1 MAKKNLKDPLESY
14 KQARKVAADAGYKP
28 AQKEQQEEAASNAPW
43 YRGNAPTASEMTA
56 RANTLYAGDEVKR
69 DEVLG
74 KIEKRMDTPGSGVYN
89 PYRTATNTGLIDS
102 LSALGIDTSGGINA
116 DFFSRNSGYQQYLKL
131 SATSGTPSAPTKKS
145 TPQEQAAY
153 YLYQLQKDEDTT
165 QKAETEWA
173 AMQKEIS
180 YWAGKGYSDDEILA
194 KVNADGKYSTLKKMD
209 SSAAA
214 GAPTALNRAV
224 GYSKDAQYGA
234 IWSARNGGGSGDAF
248 ADAVS
253 YASGVG
259 KGYSAD
265 KTLEARRDVTSKDYM
280 PYADGS
286 TLDDANMY
294 FGVSSFDQDWINAN
308 KGLLNGTDSTA
319 AKYFKQVYQAEQT
332 TQEAEQERT
341 GVYAWID
348 AMQRQGMSADKIGDL
363 LQSMYNDPSST
374 DAVHMSALKKMDEGR
389 RSGDPVALT
398 RSVDWRLEDALA
410 YVRGGRTAE
419 TGAAGRQNAAKLGQT
434 LSSQRPSDR
443 PGSEKAKSDDVAEAK
458 MALDAALAE
467 SDGTNVSLEFTERPH
482 LKDPQTGETMTY
494 FSSSYSDGK
503 GTAILLTPIKA
514 DGTMLSDDEAWNY
527 AEQVLDS
534 PDPLHNDPDGLVMG
548 VFHGATDDIAIE
560 KAEKASDAYHNYH
573 TAEELAQNAQT
584 TSPSTETNKN
594 IIADLVAQKAE
605 DETPTTAETGEAA
618 EDVREQSEAETQR
631 AQLVE
636 EYQTLQHSAEVRG
649 YAQTES
655 MDALREEISTL
666 TAQIGD
672 NFTLDRPY
680 TTDEAEA
687 VLTKVYAGTEELTED
702 EQKIFSS
709 FFDDYGGLFGIAGG
723 SDGGYRD
730 YDSALLYGSKAM
742 EALTWTDSPEATTR
756 DGVQTIMQIVKDSQS
771 AELAGLSL
779 DDWYAENPDAEAR
792 LMQVK
797 DNVLASR
804 EAKAEAQKQ
813 QAAEQRQQQLA
824 YNVHVLQQ
832 VASGEALD
840 ETDQAA
846 YDRIMQTDAKQLLA
860 TDAGYAARIDAL
872 YEDTAPRA
880 FAEKMGLSDDQ
891 QEYAPFVADIVED
904 YYATDAKLAASVG
917 LTLDELYAQY
927 PALQKSEDAVIEQAR
942 QDYSARW
949 NEPADSTPEGEGLGF
964 FKSLALGADSGWNS
978 WVSGKIGF
986 YQAITTHDDETVA
999 QDNYD
1004 VYVRTYGI
1012 AGARRA
1018 YSNDVASAIYAMA
1031 DDDPMKA
1038 VYAQQFADA
1047 QRNGTDIFQLP
1058 FNFTAETL
1066 RQARQKFDANVQA
1079 NADLVNEYG
1088 TWAEKCL
1095 LYPVSSSVVSN
1106 SLNLAES
1113 AAVTGLTG
1121 VPTLGTV
1128 AGYGLQQF
1136 GETKLEAMGNGLS
1149 SAEATLVGVLDAAST
1164 AFLESKMAEKYIPS
1178 VFGGAVKDATV
1189 SAARKGGT
1197 AFFSKVGALAKEFF
1211 FTGVSTGVDEAIQEN
1226 AENIL
1231 SGGIKAAA
1239 YGDAAELTSQ
1249 LQLGQVLE
1257 TAAMAFTTS
1266 FALTAEGKGMNL
1278 IVQQAQK
1285 RAKTEQQQTQQES
1298 QQQQESTETEQY
1310 AQTEQTSQ
1318 EAQTELTPTQENNVV
1333 LEADSGEAV
1342 QPMGTVSEAQQQ
1354 AVREAIAQVMGYP
1367 EAMEQVVE
1375 ARAAQIVNERV
1386 GLGELNTE
1394 QISQLTAR
1402 AQETESALLTARN
1415 TQAEQRQELQRV
1427 QAILQKANQRAST
1440 QQGAKTISQ
1449 YAPKAANLREA
1460 LRVSNQQ
1467 VQEAQQAYQTARQ
1480 ELKQARQ
1487 AAYTQLQQQAMTQ
1500 AQQEIQQAAELTA
1513 EAAMTGD
1520 NVQEIQSQQQQADT
1534 VAQTSAPDAAQELKA
1549 ARSAYYQARKQGK
1562 ALQTQKQQLTAQLQ
1576 GHLQAVRVAEQNG
1589 SDVSAFAQSLEQITG
1604 ALTEVDKQI
1613 QQQAQVIKNARA
1625 EMNRLAAGGQEN
1637 PQQTQGAQN
1646 AQNAPQTVQ
1655 EAPQMA
1661 QAEQAQGQTEGAAQ
1675 GQNEA
1680 PVTAAEQTQGY
1691 PYKNDTAQ
1699 GAVAEAG
1706 SGGNG
1711 LPPASGTTQ
1720 TETADNPEGPQHQ
1733 FGRKTAQASEAID
1746 QATKDWLY
1754 THSGYTA
1761 DSNRAQ
1767 IDRAV
1772 SWVESQG
1779 ASAAAMEWLAQ
1790 DESTMGT
1797 PDSHVRGIVL
1807 MGLAAKTGNTQ
1818 LEVLIADKY
1827 NRLGKTPAQTLQA
1840 RKIFNM
1846 LSPLGA
1852 QAYVRKQISRA
1863 NTQYS
1868 RNGAPLDIQISDQA
1882 MQAIGDAQTLEER
1895 QSAVDAALKEAA
1907 AQIPPTVMDKL
1918 NAFRYLAML
1927 GNPRTHIRNIVGNGV
1942 FMPEVGVRNKIS
1954 AGLQSVAY
1962 NAGWIDSKTRSTALV
1977 TDEAYREFARNDAN
1991 DARVENALKEGEK
2004 YLTDQ
2009 KQGGAV
2015 IEQNRRSFDDSALG
2029 NAMQKASDFVGNAL
2043 SAEDLVAKKYY
2054 YKRALASYLQANN
2067 IDLQTVDTQ
2076 TMEKA
2081 RLFAVQEAMKN
2092 TYNNRNAF
2100 VAWFAKAEN
2109 DLRNMGSVGRVGAMA
2124 IEGVVPFKNTPANV
2138 ITRGVEYS
2146 PAGLAKS
2153 LIVDLI
2159 RVKNGTISPHQFID
2173 NVSSGLTGTMAFA
2186 LGMGLRALGCISG
2199 SLGDDDADK
2208 FARLNGEQE
2217 YAFRMFG
2224 HSYTADWLAP
2234 GGISLFT
2241 GADFFDMMADSGV
2254 LNLTDMLESVGR
2266 LTEPVYNLTMLDGV
2280 NSIFDASDTSEGFA
2294 IAAQNYLGQFVPTL
2308 FGQIA
2313 RTIDPVRRTNYTDK
2327 NSWIPVDVQ
2336 YFLNKQRNKIPG
2348 LSTLSTPY
2356 VDAFGRQDVSN
2367 NVWLRA
2373 FENFISPGYLNDLQE
2388 NDVTA
2393 MIDQVAKESGEDVY
2407 PSSTAKYIS
2416 VGGERKNL
2424 TAEQWTQYQTQAG
2437 EDLYAAL
2444 DVLSKDA
2451 DFAGLEPAYQA
2462 KAIKNATQYAIK
2474 KAQQAL
2480 YPDVSA
2486 AKWITKAETV
2496 PEAAREAV
2504 SRAHDSMVSD
2514 YAEANAK
2521 EIIQWAQDGN
2531 LEACETL
2538 MPIFRELGLKDSEI
2552 KSKLAAEAKE
2562 VYQKAWM
2569 EGDTATCLTL
2579 ESVLDAMNVGFSSKD
2594 YKAWKTDTQKEK

>member
-1 MAKKNLKDPLESY
+1 MVVQSVKKKRSEGKSLW
-14 KQARKVAADAGYKP
+14 AGMS
-28 AQKEQQEEAASNAPW
+28 QAASGEQANQRKKAASLWEDAKPSKGITRSNTTNW
-43 YRGNAPTASEMTA
+43 YSGETPTASEMIA
-56 RANTLYAGDEVKR
+56 RADALYGNDKVR
-69 DEVLG
+69 HDEVLN
-74 KIEKRMDTPGSGVYN
+74 KIYTRMATPGSGVYN
-89 PYRTATNTGLIDS
+89 PYRTATNSGLIDN
-102 LSALGIDTSGGINA
+102 LTALGIDTSGGIN
-116 DFFSRNSGYQQYLKL
+116 DNFFAANARYQKYLRL
-131 SATSGTPSAPTKKS
+131 SAASGTPSAPTKKS
-145 TPQEQAAY
+145 TNEERAAY
-153 YLYQLQKDEDTT
+153 YLYQLQKDEATT
-165 QKAETEWA
+165 NEAENEWA
-173 AMQKEIS
+173 DMQKEIS
-180 YWAGKGYSDDEILA
+180 YWVGKGYSDDEVLA
-194 KVNADGKYSTLKKMD
+194 KVNADGKYTTLKKMD
-209 SSAAA
+209 DAAGM

-234 IWSARNGGGSGDAF
+234 IWAAWNGGGSGDAF
-248 ADAVS
+248 QDSVS

-259 KGYSAD
+259 KRYNAD

-294 FGVSSFDQDWINAN
+294 FGVSSFDQDWINTN

-332 TQEAEQERT
+332 TQEAEQERA

-348 AMQRQGMSADKIGDL
+348 AMQRQGLSADKISDL
-363 LQSMYNDPSST
+363 LQSMYDDPSST

-398 RSVDWRLEDALA
+398 RSVAWRLEDALA

-419 TGAAGRQNAAKLGQT
+419 TGATGRQNAAKLGQALT
-434 LSSQRPSDR
+434 QPAVQEQPQERAQ
-443 PGSEKAKSDDVAEAK
+443 EQAEATP
-458 MALDAALAE
+458 AATTQK
-467 SDGTNVSLEFTERPH
+467 G
-482 LKDPQTGETMTY
+482 
-494 FSSSYSDGK
+494 SSP
-503 GTAILLTPIKA
+503 A
-514 DGTMLSDDEAWNY
+514 LSDD
-527 AEQVLDS
+527 
-534 PDPLHNDPDGLVMG
+534 GLVAA
-548 VFHGATDDIAIE
+548 FA
-560 KAEKASDAYHNYH
+560 
-573 TAEELAQNAQT
+573 
-584 TSPSTETNKN
+584 
-594 IIADLVAQKAE
+594 AQKAE

-709 FFDDYGGLFGIAGG
+709 FFNDYGGLFGIAGG

-730 YDSALLYGSKAM
+730 YDSALQYGSKAT

-756 DGVQTIMQIVKDSQS
+756 DGVQTIMQIVKDTQS

-860 TDAGYAARIDAL
+860 TDAGYATRIDAL
-872 YEDTAPRA
+872 YDGTAFQT
-880 FAEKMGLSDDQ
+880 FAEKRGLSDEQ
-891 QEYAPFVADIVED
+891 RTCTPFVADIVEN

-917 LTLDELYAQY
+917 LTLDELYTQY

-942 QDYSARW
+942 QDYLARW

-978 WVSGKIGF
+978 WVAGKIGF

-1047 QRNGTDIFQLP
+1047 QQNGTDIFQLP

-1095 LYPVSSSVVSN
+1095 LYPVSSSIVSN

-1136 GETKLEAMGNGLS
+1136 GETKLEAMGKGLS
-1149 SAEATLVGVLDAAST
+1149 SAEATLVGALDAAST
-1164 AFLESKMAEKYIPS
+1164 AFLEGKMAEKYIPS

-1197 AFFSKVGALAKEFF
+1197 AFFSKVGALAKEF
-1211 FTGVSTGVDEAIQEN
+1211 VSNGVDEAIQEN
-1226 AENIL
+1226 VENIV

-1249 LQLGQVLE
+1249 LQPGQVLE
-1257 TAAMAFTTS
+1257 TAAMAFMTS
-1266 FALTAEGKGMNL
+1266 LALSAEGKGMNL
-1278 IVQQAQK
+1278 IAAQQAQK
-1285 RAKTEQQQTQQES
+1285 RAGAEQQQTQQEA
-1298 QQQQESTETEQY
+1298 QQQQESSETEQE
-1310 AQTEQTSQ
+1310 AQTEQG
-1318 EAQTELTPTQENNVV
+1318 AQTELTPTQENNVV

-1386 GLGELNTE
+1386 GLGALNTE
-1394 QISQLTAR
+1394 QIGQLTAR
-1402 AQETESALLTARN
+1402 AQETENALLTARN

-1427 QAILQKANQRAST
+1427 QAILQKANQRAAT

-1520 NVQEIQSQQQQADT
+1520 NVQEIQSQQQQADA
-1534 VAQTSAPDAAQELKA
+1534 VEQTSAPDAAQELKA

-1637 PQQTQGAQN
+1637 TQQTQGVQNAQN
-1646 AQNAPQTVQ
+1646 AQNAPQTGQ
-1655 EAPQMA
+1655 EAAPTA
-1661 QAEQAQGQTEGAAQ
+1661 QAGQVEGQTEGAAQ

-1699 GAVAEAG
+1699 EAG
-1706 SGGNG
+1706 EDTAQRQWGLEGAQSSQVLPQKVKDYVLNHNEYYKDSNTEQVNRALVRIEKIGETGALSEWMSMDENDMGNADAQAMG
-1711 LPPASGTTQ
+1711 NVLMALACQRGDATTQ
-1720 TETADNPEGPQHQ
+1720 CA
-1733 FGRKTAQASEAID
+1733 
-1746 QATKDWLY
+1746 L
-1754 THSGYTA
+1754 
-1761 DSNRAQ
+1761 
-1767 IDRAV
+1767 
-1772 SWVESQG
+1772 VE
-1779 ASAAAMEWLAQ
+1779 
-1790 DESTMGT
+1790 
-1797 PDSHVRGIVL
+1797 R
-1807 MGLAAKTGNTQ
+1807 
-1818 LEVLIADKY
+1818 IADKY
-1827 NRLGKTPAQTLQA
+1827 NRIGTVAGQALQA
-1840 RKIFNM
+1840 RKICDMMTPQGAALYVQHFAKKM
-1846 LSPLGA
+1846 SKQFSSQKTQLDLKVSPETM
-1852 QAYVRKQISRA
+1852 QQILTA
-1863 NTQYS
+1863 E
-1868 RNGAPLDIQISDQA
+1868 
-1882 MQAIGDAQTLEER
+1882 TLEER
-1895 QSAVDAALKEAA
+1895 QSAVDAAGAEIMR
-1907 AQIPPTVMDKL
+1907 QIPPTLVDKL
-1918 NAFRYLAML
+1918 NAWRYLAML
-1927 GNPRTHIRNIVGNGV
+1927 GNPRTHIRNLVGNAV
-1942 FMPEVGVRNKIS
+1942 FMPEVGIRNK
-1954 AGLQSVAY
+1954 VAASMQAVAQRMGWMAASERTR
-1962 NAGWIDSKTRSTALV
+1962 NATPIKK
-1977 TDEAYREFARNDAN
+1977 EYREFAKADAKEEKV
-1991 DARVENALKEGEK
+1991 AKALKDGEK
-2004 YLTDQ
+2004 YLTDSQ
-2009 KQGGAV
+2009 QGFSDAPK
-2015 IEQNRRSFDDSALG
+2015 RRSFGNSAAG
-2029 NAMQKASDFVGNAL
+2029 NVAQALSDFTGNAL
-2043 SAEDLVAKKYY
+2043 AAEDMIAKRYY
-2054 YKRALASYLQANN
+2054 YTRALASYMQAQNM
-2067 IDLQTVDTQ
+2067 DLQTATEQ
-2076 TMEKA
+2076 QLTEA
-2081 RLFAVQEAMKN
+2081 RTFAVQEAMKN
-2092 TYNNRNAF
+2092 TYNNCNAM
-2100 VAWFAKAEN
+2100 VEWLIDAEN
-2109 DLRNMGSVGRVGAMA
+2109 RLRQRKGGRAA
-2124 IEGVVPFKNTPANV
+2124 AAIIEGVIPFKNTPANV
-2138 ITRGVEYS
+2138 IARGVEYS
-2146 PAGLAKS
+2146 PVGLAKTVVIDTVQLKKGELS
-2153 LIVDLI
+2153 LS
-2159 RVKNGTISPHQFID
+2159 NYID
-2173 NVSSGLTGTMAFA
+2173 NLASGLTGTGMFA
-2186 LGMGLRALGCISG
+2186 LGMWLRSIGAITG
-2199 SLGDDDADK
+2199 SIDDDDEGK
-2208 FARLNGEQE
+2208 FEKLKGEQE
-2217 YAFRMFG
+2217 YAFRVFG
-2224 HSYTADWLAP
+2224 KSYTADWLAP
-2234 GGISLFT
+2234 GGISMFT
-2241 GADFFDMMADSGV
+2241 GADFFDMMADSGAFS
-2254 LNLTDMLESVGR
+2254 LTDMFTSLGK
-2266 LTEPVYNLTMLDGV
+2266 LTEPVYNLTMLDSI
-2280 NSIFDASDTSEGFA
+2280 NSVFDADSPSEAGLTA
-2294 IAAQNYLGQFVPTL
+2294 LQNYLGQFVPTIL
-2308 FGQIA
+2308 GQIT
-2313 RTIDPVRRTNYTDK
+2313 RTIDPVRRANYTDK
-2327 NSWIPVDVQ
+2327 NSWIPADVQ
-2336 YFLNKQRNKIPG
+2336 YFLNKQKNKIPG

-2356 VDAFGRQDVSN
+2356 VDAFGRQDVSD

-2388 NDVTA
+2388 DDVTA

-2407 PSSTAKYIS
+2407 PSSVAKYIS
-2416 VGGERKNL
+2416 VNSERKNL

-2437 EDLYAAL
+2437 KDLYAAL
-2444 DVLSKDA
+2444 DALSKDA

-2462 KAIKNATQYAIK
+2462 KAIKNATQYAVK

-2480 YPDVSA
+2480 YPDVSV

-2504 SRAHDSMVSD
+2504 SRAHDSMVTD

-2521 EIIQWAQDGN
+2521 EIVQWAQDGN

-2552 KSKLAAEAKE
+2552 KSKLAAEAKG
-2562 VYQKAWM
+2562 VYQKAWL

-2579 ESVLDAMNVGFSSKD
+2579 ESVLDNMNVGFSSKD
-2594 YKAWKTDTQKEK
+2594 YKTWKTDAQKEKEK

>member
-1 MAKKNLKDPLESY
+1 MAMVVQSVKKKRSEGKSLW
-14 KQARKVAADAGYKP
+14 AGMS
-28 AQKEQQEEAASNAPW
+28 QAASEEQANQRKKTSSLWEDTKPSKGITRSNTTNW
-43 YRGNAPTASEMTA
+43 YSGETPTASEMIA
-56 RANTLYAGDEVKR
+56 RADALYGNDKVR
-69 DEVLG
+69 HDEVLN
-74 KIEKRMDTPGSGVYN
+74 KIYTRMATPGSGVYN
-89 PYRTATNTGLIDS
+89 PYRTATNSGLIDN
-102 LSALGIDTSGGINA
+102 LTALGIDTSGGIND
-116 DFFSRNSGYQQYLKL
+116 DFFAANAGYQKYLRL
-131 SATSGTPSAPTKKS
+131 SAASGTPSAPTKKS
-145 TPQEQAAY
+145 TNEERAAY
-153 YLYQLQKDEDTT
+153 YLYQLQKDEATT
-165 QKAETEWA
+165 NEAETEWA
-173 AMQKEIS
+173 DMQKEIA
-180 YWAGKGYSDDEILA
+180 YWVGKGYSDDEVLA
-194 KVNADGKYSTLKKMD
+194 KVNADGKYTTLKKMD
-209 SSAAA
+209 SAAGM

-224 GYSKDAQYGA
+224 GYSKEAQYGA
-234 IWSARNGGGSGDAF
+234 IWAARNGGGSGDAF
-248 ADAVS
+248 QDSVS

-259 KGYSAD
+259 KRYNAD

-294 FGVSSFDQDWINAN
+294 FGVSSFDQDWINTN

-332 TQEAEQERT
+332 TQEAEQERA

-348 AMQRQGMSADKIGDL
+348 AMQRQGLSADKISDL
-363 LQSMYNDPSST
+363 LQSMHDDPSST

-398 RSVDWRLEDALA
+398 RSVAWRLEDALA

-419 TGAAGRQNAAKLGQT
+419 TGATGRQNAAKLGQALT
-434 LSSQRPSDR
+434 QPAVQEQPQERAQ
-443 PGSEKAKSDDVAEAK
+443 EQAEATPAATTQK
-458 MALDAALAE
+458 GSSPALND
-467 SDGTNVSLEFTERPH
+467 DGPV
-482 LKDPQTGETMTY
+482 
-494 FSSSYSDGK
+494 
-503 GTAILLTPIKA
+503 A
-514 DGTMLSDDEAWNY
+514 DFA
-527 AEQVLDS
+527 
-534 PDPLHNDPDGLVMG
+534 
-548 VFHGATDDIAIE
+548 
-560 KAEKASDAYHNYH
+560 
-573 TAEELAQNAQT
+573 
-584 TSPSTETNKN
+584 
-594 IIADLVAQKAE
+594 AQKAE

-723 SDGGYRD
+723 SDGGFRD
-730 YDSALLYGSKAM
+730 YDSALQYGSKAT

-797 DNVLASR
+797 DNVLAAR

-832 VASGEALD
+832 VANGEALD

-942 QDYSARW
+942 QDYFARW

-986 YQAITTHDDETVA
+986 YQAIATHDDETVA

-1095 LYPVSSSVVSN
+1095 LYPVSSSIVSN

-1121 VPTLGTV
+1121 VPTLGNV
-1128 AGYGLQQF
+1128 AGFGLQQF
-1136 GETKLEAMGNGLS
+1136 GETKLEAMGKGLS
-1149 SAEATLVGVLDAAST
+1149 SAEATLVGALDAAST
-1164 AFLESKMAEKYIPS
+1164 AFLEGKMAEKYIPS

-1197 AFFSKVGALAKEFF
+1197 AFLSKVGALAKEFVSN
-1211 FTGVSTGVDEAIQEN
+1211 GVSTGVDEAIQEN

-1231 SGGIKAAA
+1231 SGGIKAVA
-1239 YGDAAELTSQ
+1239 YGDSSELTSQ
-1249 LQLGQVLE
+1249 LQPGQVFE
-1257 TAAMAFTTS
+1257 TAAMAFATS

-1278 IVQQAQK
+1278 IVQQAHK
-1285 RAKTEQQQTQQES
+1285 RAGTQQQQTQQES
-1298 QQQQESTETEQY
+1298 QQQQESPETE
-1310 AQTEQTSQ
+1310 Q
-1318 EAQTELTPTQENNVV
+1318 EAQTELTPTRENNVV

-1354 AVREAIAQVMGYP
+1354 AVQEAIARVIGSP

-1427 QAILQKANQRAST
+1427 QAVLQKANQRAAT
-1440 QQGAKTISQ
+1440 KQGAKTISQ

-1500 AQQEIQQAAELTA
+1500 ARQEIQQAAELTA
-1513 EAAMTGD
+1513 EAAITGD
-1520 NVQEIQSQQQQADT
+1520 NVQEIQSQQQQADA
-1534 VAQTSAPDAAQELKA
+1534 VEQTSAPDAAQELKA

-1562 ALQTQKQQLTAQLQ
+1562 ALQAQKQQLTAQLQ

-1613 QQQAQVIKNARA
+1613 QQQAQVIKDARA
-1625 EMNRLAAGGQEN
+1625 EMNRLAAGGQEST
-1637 PQQTQGAQN
+1637 QQTQG

-1655 EAPQMA
+1655 EAAPTA
-1661 QAEQAQGQTEGAAQ
+1661 QTGQVEGQAEGAAQ

-1680 PVTAAEQTQGY
+1680 PVTAAEQAQGY

-1699 GAVAEAG
+1699 EAG
-1706 SGGNG
+1706 EDTAQRQWGREGAQSSQVLPQEVKNYVLNHNEYYKDSNTEQVNRALARIETIGETGALSEWISMDENDMGNADAQAMG
-1711 LPPASGTTQ
+1711 NVLMALACQRGDATTQ
-1720 TETADNPEGPQHQ
+1720 CA
-1733 FGRKTAQASEAID
+1733 
-1746 QATKDWLY
+1746 L
-1754 THSGYTA
+1754 
-1761 DSNRAQ
+1761 
-1767 IDRAV
+1767 
-1772 SWVESQG
+1772 VE
-1779 ASAAAMEWLAQ
+1779 
-1790 DESTMGT
+1790 
-1797 PDSHVRGIVL
+1797 R
-1807 MGLAAKTGNTQ
+1807 
-1818 LEVLIADKY
+1818 IADKY
-1827 NRLGKTPAQTLQA
+1827 NRIGTVAGQALQA
-1840 RKIFNM
+1840 RKICDMMTPQGAALYVQHFAKKM
-1846 LSPLGA
+1846 SKQFSSKKTQLDLKVSPETM
-1852 QAYVRKQISRA
+1852 QQILTA
-1863 NTQYS
+1863 E
-1868 RNGAPLDIQISDQA
+1868 
-1882 MQAIGDAQTLEER
+1882 TLEER
-1895 QSAVDAALKEAA
+1895 QSAVDAAGAEIMR
-1907 AQIPPTVMDKL
+1907 QIPPTLVDKL
-1918 NAFRYLAML
+1918 NAWRYLAML
-1927 GNPRTHIRNIVGNGV
+1927 GNPRTHIRNMVGNAV
-1942 FMPEVGVRNKIS
+1942 FMPEVGIRNK
-1954 AGLQSVAY
+1954 VAASMQAVAQRMGWMDASERTR
-1962 NAGWIDSKTRSTALV
+1962 NATPIKN
-1977 TDEAYREFARNDAN
+1977 EYREFAKTDAK
-1991 DARVENALKEGEK
+1991 AEKVVKALKEGEK
-2004 YLTDQ
+2004 YLTDSQ
-2009 KQGGAV
+2009 QGFSDAPK
-2015 IEQNRRSFDDSALG
+2015 RRSFGNSAAG
-2029 NAMQKASDFVGNAL
+2029 NVAQALSDFTGKAL
-2043 SAEDLVAKKYY
+2043 AAEDMVAKRYY
-2054 YKRALASYLQANN
+2054 YTRALASYMQAQNM
-2067 IDLQTVDTQ
+2067 DLRTATEQQLT
-2076 TMEKA
+2076 EA
-2081 RLFAVQEAMKN
+2081 RAFAVQEAMKN
-2092 TYNNRNAF
+2092 TYNNRNAM
-2100 VAWFAKAEN
+2100 VEWLIDDEN
-2109 DLRNMGSVGRVGAMA
+2109 RLRQRKGGRTAA
-2124 IEGVVPFKNTPANV
+2124 AIIEGVIPFKNTPANV
-2138 ITRGVEYS
+2138 IARGVEYS
-2146 PAGLAKS
+2146 PVGLAKTVVIDTVKLKKGELS
-2153 LIVDLI
+2153 LS
-2159 RVKNGTISPHQFID
+2159 NYID
-2173 NVSSGLTGTMAFA
+2173 NLASGLTGTGMFA
-2186 LGMGLRALGCISG
+2186 LGMWLRSMGAITG
-2199 SLGDDDADK
+2199 SIDNDDEGK
-2208 FARLNGEQE
+2208 FEKLKGEQE
-2217 YAFRMFG
+2217 YAFRVFG
-2224 HSYTADWLAP
+2224 KSYTADWLAP
-2234 GGISLFT
+2234 GGISMFT
-2241 GADFFDMMADSGV
+2241 GADFFDMMADSGAFS
-2254 LNLTDMLESVGR
+2254 LTDMFTSLGK
-2266 LTEPVYNLTMLDGV
+2266 LTEPVYNLTMLDSI
-2280 NSIFDASDTSEGFA
+2280 NSVFDADSPSEAGLTA
-2294 IAAQNYLGQFVPTL
+2294 LQNYLGQFVPTIL
-2308 FGQIA
+2308 GQIT
-2313 RTIDPVRRTNYTDK
+2313 RTIDPVRRANYTDK
-2327 NSWIPVDVQ
+2327 NSWIPADVQ

-2367 NVWLRA
+2367 NFWLRA

-2388 NDVTA
+2388 DNVTA
-2393 MIDQVAKESGEDVY
+2393 LIDQVAKESGEDVF
-2407 PSSTAKYIS
+2407 PSSVAKYIS
-2416 VGGERKNL
+2416 VSGERKNL

-2437 EDLYAAL
+2437 RDLYAAL
-2444 DVLSKDA
+2444 DALSKDA

-2462 KAIKNATQYAIK
+2462 KAIKNATQYAVK

-2521 EIIQWAQDGN
+2521 EIVQWAQDGN

-2552 KSKLAAEAKE
+2552 KSKLAAEAKG
-2562 VYQKAWM
+2562 VYQKAWL

-2579 ESVLDAMNVGFSSKD
+2579 ESVLDNMNVGFSSKD
-2594 YKAWKTDTQKEK
+2594 YKAWKTDAQEEKEK

>member
-1 MAKKNLKDPLESY
+1 MVVQGVKK
-14 KQARKVAADAGYKP
+14 KQAGKEGLWAGMSQTASGEQEKQRKKTSSLWENSTPSQGITR
-28 AQKEQQEEAASNAPW
+28 SNTKNW
-43 YRGNAPTASEMTA
+43 YSGETPTASEMIA
-56 RANTLYAGDEVKR
+56 RADALYGNDKVR
-69 DEVLG
+69 HDEVLN
-74 KIEKRMDTPGSGVYN
+74 KIYTRMSTPGSGVYN
-89 PYRTATNTGLIDS
+89 PYRTATNAGLIDN
-102 LSALGIDTSGGINA
+102 LTALGIDTSGGIND
-116 DFFSRNSGYQQYLKL
+116 DFFAANAGYQKYLRL

-145 TPQEQAAY
+145 TNEERAAY
-153 YLYQLQKDEDTT
+153 YLYQLQKDEATT
-165 QKAETEWA
+165 NEAETEWA
-173 AMQKEIS
+173 DMQKEIS
-180 YWAGKGYSDDEILA
+180 YWVGKGYSDDEVLA
-194 KVNADGKYSTLKKMD
+194 KVNADGKYTTLKKMD
-209 SSAAA
+209 DAAGM

-234 IWSARNGGGSGDAF
+234 IWAARNGGGSGDAF
-248 ADAVS
+248 QDSVS

-259 KGYSAD
+259 KRYNAD

-308 KGLLNGTDSTA
+308 KGMLNGTDSTA

-332 TQEAEQERT
+332 TQEAEQERA

-348 AMQRQGMSADKIGDL
+348 AMQRQGMSTDKIADL
-363 LQSMYNDPSST
+363 LQSMYDDPSST

-389 RSGDPVALT
+389 RSGDPIALT

-410 YVRGGRTAE
+410 YVRGGKTAE
-419 TGAAGRQNAAKLGQT
+419 TGAAGRQNAAKLGQVLT
-434 LSSQRPSDR
+434 QPAVQEQ
-443 PGSEKAKSDDVAEAK
+443 PQEQAQQQAEATPAATAQEGNSP
-458 MALDAALAE
+458 ALSNDELVAAFA
-467 SDGTNVSLEFTERPH
+467 
-482 LKDPQTGETMTY
+482 
-494 FSSSYSDGK
+494 
-503 GTAILLTPIKA
+503 
-514 DGTMLSDDEAWNY
+514 
-527 AEQVLDS
+527 
-534 PDPLHNDPDGLVMG
+534 
-548 VFHGATDDIAIE
+548 
-560 KAEKASDAYHNYH
+560 
-573 TAEELAQNAQT
+573 
-584 TSPSTETNKN
+584 
-594 IIADLVAQKAE
+594 AQKAE

-636 EYQTLQHSAEVRG
+636 EYQTLRHSAEVRG

-680 TTDEAEA
+680 TTEEAEA

-730 YDSALLYGSKAM
+730 YDSALQYGSKAM

-771 AELAGLSL
+771 AELAGVSL

-832 VASGEALD
+832 VASGAELD

-872 YEDTAPRA
+872 YDGTAFQD
-880 FAEKMGLSDDQ
+880 FAEKRGLSDDQ
-891 QEYAPFVADIVED
+891 QRCTPFVADIVED

-942 QDYSARW
+942 QDYFARW

-986 YQAITTHDDETVA
+986 YQAIATHDDETVA

-1047 QRNGTDIFQLP
+1047 QRDGTDIFQLP

-1095 LYPVSSSVVSN
+1095 LYPVSSSIVSN

-1113 AAVTGLTG
+1113 AAVTSLTG
-1121 VPTLGTV
+1121 VPTLGNI

-1136 GETKLEAMGNGLS
+1136 GETKLEAMGKGLS
-1149 SAEATLVGVLDAAST
+1149 SAEATLVGALDAAST
-1164 AFLESKMAEKYIPS
+1164 AFLEGKMAEKYIPS
-1178 VFGGAVKDATV
+1178 VFGGAMKDATV
-1189 SAARKGGT
+1189 SVARKSGT
-1197 AFFSKVGALAKEFF
+1197 SFFSKVGALAKELRSI
-1211 FTGVSTGVDEAIQEN
+1211 GVHEGIQEN
-1226 AENIL
+1226 LENIS
-1231 SGGIKAAA
+1231 SGVIKAVA
-1239 YGDAAELTSQ
+1239 YGDATELTSQ
-1249 LQLGQVLE
+1249 LQPGQVAE
-1257 TAAMAFTTS
+1257 TFAMAFATS
-1266 FALTAEGKGMNL
+1266 LALTAEGKGINL
-1278 IVQQAQK
+1278 IAARQAPK
-1285 RAKTEQQQTQQES
+1285 RAKTEQQQTQQAA
-1298 QQQQESTETEQY
+1298 QQQQESTETEQS
-1310 AQTEQTSQ
+1310 AQTEQET
-1318 EAQTELTPTQENNVV
+1318 QTELTPTPENSVV

-1354 AVREAIAQVMGYP
+1354 AIREAIAQVMGYP

-1375 ARAAQIVNERV
+1375 ARAAQIVNERI

-1402 AQETESALLTARN
+1402 AQETENALLTARN
-1415 TQAEQRQELQRV
+1415 TQTEQKQELQRV
-1427 QAILQKANQRAST
+1427 QAVLQKANQRAAT
-1440 QQGAKTISQ
+1440 KQGAKTISQ

-1480 ELKQARQ
+1480 ELRQARQ

-1513 EAAMTGD
+1513 EATMTGD
-1520 NVQEIQSQQQQADT
+1520 NVQEIQSQQQQADA
-1534 VAQTSAPDAAQELKA
+1534 VEQASAPDAAQALKA

-1613 QQQAQVIKNARA
+1613 QQQAQVIKDARA

-1637 PQQTQGAQN
+1637 TQQTQGTQN
-1646 AQNAPQTVQ
+1646 AQNAPQAGQ
-1655 EAPQMA
+1655 EAAPTA
-1661 QAEQAQGQTEGAAQ
+1661 QAVQVEGQAEEAVQ
-1675 GQNEA
+1675 GQNEV

-1691 PYKNDTAQ
+1691 PYKDDTAPEAGKDTAQ
-1699 GAVAEAG
+1699 RQWGLEGAQRSQVLPQKVKDYVVNHNEYYKDSNTEQVNRALARIETVGETAAL
-1706 SGGNG
+1706 SEWMSMDENEMGNADAQAMG
-1711 LPPASGTTQ
+1711 NVLMALACQRGDATTQ
-1720 TETADNPEGPQHQ
+1720 CA
-1733 FGRKTAQASEAID
+1733 
-1746 QATKDWLY
+1746 L
-1754 THSGYTA
+1754 
-1761 DSNRAQ
+1761 
-1767 IDRAV
+1767 
-1772 SWVESQG
+1772 VEQ
-1779 ASAAAMEWLAQ
+1779 
-1790 DESTMGT
+1790 
-1797 PDSHVRGIVL
+1797 
-1807 MGLAAKTGNTQ
+1807 
-1818 LEVLIADKY
+1818 IADKY
-1827 NRLGKTPAQTLQA
+1827 NRIGTVAGQALQA
-1840 RKIFNM
+1840 RKICDMMTPQGAALYVQHFAKKM
-1846 LSPLGA
+1846 SKQFSSQKTQLDLTVSPETM
-1852 QAYVRKQISRA
+1852 QQILTA
-1863 NTQYS
+1863 E
-1868 RNGAPLDIQISDQA
+1868 
-1882 MQAIGDAQTLEER
+1882 TLEAR
-1895 QSAVDAALKEAA
+1895 QSAVDAAGAEIMR
-1907 AQIPPTVMDKL
+1907 QIPPTLVDKL
-1918 NAFRYLAML
+1918 NAWRYLAML
-1927 GNPRTHIRNIVGNGV
+1927 GNPRTHIRNLVGNAV
-1942 FMPEVGVRNKIS
+1942 FMPEVGIRNK
-1954 AGLQSVAY
+1954 VAASMQAVAQRMGWMDASERTR
-1962 NAGWIDSKTRSTALV
+1962 NATPIKN
-1977 TDEAYREFARNDAN
+1977 EYREFAKADAKEEK
-1991 DARVENALKEGEK
+1991 VVKALKDGEK
-2004 YLTDQ
+2004 YLTDSQ
-2009 KQGGAV
+2009 QGFSDAPK
-2015 IEQNRRSFDDSALG
+2015 RRSFGNSAAG
-2029 NAMQKASDFVGNAL
+2029 NVAQALSDFTGNAL
-2043 SAEDLVAKKYY
+2043 AAEDMIAKRYY
-2054 YKRALASYLQANN
+2054 YTRALASYMQAQNM
-2067 IDLQTVDTQ
+2067 DLQTVTEQ
-2076 TMEKA
+2076 QLTEA
-2081 RLFAVQEAMKN
+2081 RTFAVQEAMKN
-2092 TYNNRNAF
+2092 TYNNRNAMVEYLIDF
-2100 VAWFAKAEN
+2100 ENRLRKGKRGRAFAA
-2109 DLRNMGSVGRVGAMA
+2109 A
-2124 IEGVVPFKNTPANV
+2124 IEGVIPFKNTPANV
-2138 ITRGVEYS
+2138 IARGVEYS
-2146 PAGLAKS
+2146 PVGLAKAVVIDTVQLKKGNLS
-2153 LIVDLI
+2153 LS
-2159 RVKNGTISPHQFID
+2159 NYID
-2173 NVSSGLTGTMAFA
+2173 NLASGLTGTGMFA
-2186 LGMGLRALGCISG
+2186 LGMWLRSIGAITG
-2199 SLGDDDADK
+2199 SIDNDDEGK
-2208 FARLNGEQE
+2208 FEKLKGEQE
-2217 YAFRMFG
+2217 YAFRVFG
-2224 HSYTADWLAP
+2224 KSYTADWLAP
-2234 GGISLFT
+2234 GGISMFT
-2241 GADFFDMMADSGV
+2241 GADFFDMMADSGAFS
-2254 LNLTDMLESVGR
+2254 LPDMFTSLEKI
-2266 LTEPVYNLTMLDGV
+2266 TEPVYNLTMLDGI
-2280 NSIFDASDTSEGFA
+2280 NSVFDADSPSEKVFTA
-2294 IAAQNYLGQFVPTL
+2294 LQNYLGQFVPTIL
-2308 FGQIA
+2308 GQIT
-2313 RTIDPVRRTNYTDK
+2313 RTIDPVRRANYTDK
-2327 NSWIPVDVQ
+2327 NSWIPVDIQ
-2336 YFLNKQRNKIPG
+2336 YFLNKQKNKIPG

-2388 NDVTA
+2388 NNVTA
-2393 MIDQVAKESGEDVY
+2393 MIDQVAKESGEDVF
-2407 PSSTAKYIS
+2407 PSSVAKYIS
-2416 VGGERKNL
+2416 VNSERKNL

-2437 EDLYAAL
+2437 QDLYAAL
-2444 DVLSKDA
+2444 DALSKDA

-2462 KAIKNATQYAIK
+2462 KAIKNATQYAVK
-2474 KAQQAL
+2474 KAQQTL
-2480 YPDVSA
+2480 YPDVSV

-2504 SRAHDSMVSD
+2504 SRAHDSMVTD

-2521 EIIQWAQDGN
+2521 EIVQWAQDGN

-2538 MPIFRELGLKDSEI
+2538 MPIFRALGLKDSEI

-2562 VYQKAWM
+2562 VYQKAWLD
-2569 EGDTATCLTL
+2569 GDAAMCLTL
-2579 ESVLDAMNVGFSSKD
+2579 ESMLDAMNVGFSSRD
-2594 YKAWKTDTQKEK
+2594 YKSWKTDTQKEK

>member
-1 MAKKNLKDPLESY
+1 MVVQGVKK
-14 KQARKVAADAGYKP
+14 KQAGGESLWAGMS
-28 AQKEQQEEAASNAPW
+28 QAASGEQANQRKKASSLWENSKPSKGITRSNTTNW
-43 YRGNAPTASEMTA
+43 YSGETPTASEMIA
-56 RANTLYAGDEVKR
+56 RADALYSNDKVR
-69 DEVLG
+69 HDEVLN
-74 KIEKRMDTPGSGVYN
+74 KIYTRMATPGSGVYN
-89 PYRTATNTGLIDS
+89 PYRTATNSGLIDN
-102 LSALGIDTSGGINA
+102 LTALGIDTSGGIND
-116 DFFSRNSGYQQYLKL
+116 DFFAANAGYQKYLRL
-131 SATSGTPSAPTKKS
+131 SAASGTPSAPTKKS
-145 TPQEQAAY
+145 TNEERAAY
-153 YLYQLQKDEDTT
+153 YLYQLQKDEATT
-165 QKAETEWA
+165 NEAETEWTD
-173 AMQKEIS
+173 MQKEIS
-180 YWAGKGYSDDEILA
+180 YWVGKGYSDDEVLA
-194 KVNADGKYSTLKKMD
+194 KVNADSKYTTLKKMD
-209 SSAAA
+209 EAAGM

-234 IWSARNGGGSGDAF
+234 IWAARNGGGSGDAF
-248 ADAVS
+248 QDSVS

-259 KGYSAD
+259 KRYNAD

-332 TQEAEQERT
+332 TQEAEQERA

-363 LQSMYNDPSST
+363 LQSMYDDPSST

-419 TGAAGRQNAAKLGQT
+419 NGATGRQNAAKLGQALT
-434 LSSQRPSDR
+434 QPAVQE
-443 PGSEKAKSDDVAEAK
+443 PPQEQAQQQAEATP
-458 MALDAALAE
+458 AAAAQE
-467 SDGTNVSLEFTERPH
+467 G
-482 LKDPQTGETMTY
+482 
-494 FSSSYSDGK
+494 SSP
-503 GTAILLTPIKA
+503 A
-514 DGTMLSDDEAWNY
+514 LSDDGMVA
-527 AEQVLDS
+527 A
-534 PDPLHNDPDGLVMG
+534 
-548 VFHGATDDIAIE
+548 FA
-560 KAEKASDAYHNYH
+560 
-573 TAEELAQNAQT
+573 AQR
-584 TSPSTETNKN
+584 
-594 IIADLVAQKAE
+594 AE

-680 TTDEAEA
+680 TTEEAEA

-730 YDSALLYGSKAM
+730 YDSALQYGSKAM

-797 DNVLASR
+797 ENVLASR
-804 EAKAEAQKQ
+804 EARAEAQKQ
-813 QAAEQRQQQLA
+813 QAEQQRQQQLA

-832 VASGEALD
+832 VASGAELD

-846 YDRIMQTDAKQLLA
+846 YDRIMQIDEKQLLA

-872 YEDTAPRA
+872 YDGPAFQE
-880 FAEKMGLSDDQ
+880 FAEKRGLSDDQ
-891 QEYAPFVADIVED
+891 QRCNPFVADIVED

-942 QDYSARW
+942 QDYFARW

-986 YQAITTHDDETVA
+986 YQAIATHDDETVA

-1047 QRNGTDIFQLP
+1047 QQNGTDIFQLP

-1095 LYPVSSSVVSN
+1095 LYPVSSSIVSN

-1113 AAVTGLTG
+1113 AAVTSLTG

-1136 GETKLEAMGNGLS
+1136 GETKLEAMSKGLS
-1149 SAEATLVGVLDAAST
+1149 SAEATLVGALDAAST
-1164 AFLESKMAEKYIPS
+1164 AFLEGKMAEKYIPS

-1197 AFFSKVGALAKEFF
+1197 AFFSKVGALAKEF
-1211 FTGVSTGVDEAIQEN
+1211 VSNGVDEAIQEN
-1226 AENIL
+1226 VENIV

-1249 LQLGQVLE
+1249 LQPGQVLE
-1257 TAAMAFTTS
+1257 TAAMAFMTS
-1266 FALTAEGKGMNL
+1266 LALSGEGKGMNL
-1278 IVQQAQK
+1278 IAAQQAHK
-1285 RAKTEQQQTQQES
+1285 RAGAEQQQTQQEA
-1298 QQQQESTETEQY
+1298 QQQQESSETEQY
-1310 AQTEQTSQ
+1310 AQTEQ
-1318 EAQTELTPTQENNVV
+1318 EAQTELTPTQGNDVV
-1333 LEADSGEAV
+1333 LESDGGEAV
-1342 QPMGTVSEAQQQ
+1342 QPMGTVSAAQQQ
-1354 AVREAIAQVMGYP
+1354 AVQEAIARVMGYP

-1375 ARAAQIVNERV
+1375 ARAAQIINERV

-1394 QISQLTAR
+1394 QIGQLTAR
-1402 AQETESALLTARN
+1402 AQETENALLTARN

-1427 QAILQKANQRAST
+1427 QAILQKANQRAAT

-1480 ELKQARQ
+1480 ELQQARQ

-1500 AQQEIQQAAELTA
+1500 AQQEIQQAAELMA
-1513 EAAMTGD
+1513 EAAMTED
-1520 NVQEIQSQQQQADT
+1520 SVQEIQSQQQQAD
-1534 VAQTSAPDAAQELKA
+1534 VVEQSSAPDAAQALKA
-1549 ARSAYYQARKQGK
+1549 ARSAYNQARKQGK

-1589 SDVSAFAQSLEQITG
+1589 SDVSAFAQTLEQITG

-1613 QQQAQVIKNARA
+1613 QQQAQVIKDARA

-1637 PQQTQGAQN
+1637 TQQTQGPQN
-1646 AQNAPQTVQ
+1646 AQNAPQAVQ
-1655 EAPQMA
+1655 GAAQTA
-1661 QAEQAQGQTEGAAQ
+1661 QAGQVEGQAEGAVQ

-1691 PYKNDTAQ
+1691 PYKDDTAPEAGEDTAQ
-1699 GAVAEAG
+1699 RQWGLEGAQRSQVLPQEVKDYVVNHNEYYKDSNTEQVNRALARIEKIGETGAL
-1706 SGGNG
+1706 SEWISMDENDMGNADSQAMG
-1711 LPPASGTTQ
+1711 NVLMALACQRGDATTQ
-1720 TETADNPEGPQHQ
+1720 CA
-1733 FGRKTAQASEAID
+1733 
-1746 QATKDWLY
+1746 L
-1754 THSGYTA
+1754 
-1761 DSNRAQ
+1761 
-1767 IDRAV
+1767 
-1772 SWVESQG
+1772 VE
-1779 ASAAAMEWLAQ
+1779 
-1790 DESTMGT
+1790 
-1797 PDSHVRGIVL
+1797 R
-1807 MGLAAKTGNTQ
+1807 
-1818 LEVLIADKY
+1818 IADKY
-1827 NRLGKTPAQTLQA
+1827 NRIGTVAGQALQA
-1840 RKIFNM
+1840 RKICDMMTPQGAAMYVQHFANKM
-1846 LSPLGA
+1846 SKQFSSKKTQLDLKVSPE
-1852 QAYVRKQISRA
+1852 
-1863 NTQYS
+1863 T
-1868 RNGAPLDIQISDQA
+1868 
-1882 MQAIGDAQTLEER
+1882 MQRILTAETLEER
-1895 QSAVDAALKEAA
+1895 QSAVDAAGAEIMR
-1907 AQIPPTVMDKL
+1907 QIPPTLVDKL
-1918 NAFRYLAML
+1918 NAWRYLAML
-1927 GNPRTHIRNIVGNGV
+1927 GNPRTHIRNMVGNAV
-1942 FMPEVGVRNKIS
+1942 FMPEVGIRNK
-1954 AGLQSVAY
+1954 VAASIQTLAQRMGWMDASERTR
-1962 NAGWIDSKTRSTALV
+1962 NATPIKN
-1977 TDEAYREFARNDAN
+1977 EYREFAKTDAK
-1991 DARVENALKEGEK
+1991 AEKVVKALKEGEK
-2004 YLTDQ
+2004 YLTDSQ
-2009 KQGGAV
+2009 QGFSDAPK
-2015 IEQNRRSFDDSALG
+2015 RRSFGNSAAG
-2029 NAMQKASDFVGNAL
+2029 NVAQALSDFTGKAL
-2043 SAEDLVAKKYY
+2043 AAEDMVAKRYY
-2054 YKRALASYLQANN
+2054 YTRALASYMQAQNM
-2067 IDLQTVDTQ
+2067 DLQTATEQ
-2076 TMEKA
+2076 QLMEA
-2081 RLFAVQEAMKN
+2081 RTFAVQEAMKN
-2092 TYNNRNAF
+2092 TYNNRNAM
-2100 VAWFAKAEN
+2100 VECLIGLENSLRKRKGGRAFAA
-2109 DLRNMGSVGRVGAMA
+2109 A
-2124 IEGVVPFKNTPANV
+2124 IEGVIPFKNTPANV
-2138 ITRGVEYS
+2138 IARGVEYS
-2146 PAGLAKS
+2146 PVGLAKTVVINTVQLKKGKLS
-2153 LIVDLI
+2153 LS
-2159 RVKNGTISPHQFID
+2159 NYID
-2173 NVSSGLTGTMAFA
+2173 NLASGLTGTGMFA
-2186 LGMGLRALGCISG
+2186 LGMWLRSIGAITG
-2199 SLGDDDADK
+2199 SIDNDDEGK
-2208 FARLNGEQE
+2208 FEKLKGEQE
-2217 YAFRMFG
+2217 YAFRVFG
-2224 HSYTADWLAP
+2224 KSYTADWLAP
-2234 GGISLFT
+2234 GGISMFT
-2241 GADFFDMMADSGV
+2241 GADFFDMMADSGTFK
-2254 LNLTDMLESVGR
+2254 LTDMFTSLEK
-2266 LTEPVYNLTMLDGV
+2266 LTEPVYNLTMLDSI
-2280 NSIFDASDTSEGFA
+2280 NSVFDADSPSEKGLTA
-2294 IAAQNYLGQFVPTL
+2294 LQNYLGQFVPTIL
-2308 FGQIA
+2308 GQIT
-2313 RTIDPVRRTNYTDK
+2313 RTIDPVRRANYTDK
-2327 NSWIPVDVQ
+2327 NSWIPADIQ
-2336 YFLNKQRNKIPG
+2336 YFLNKQKNKIPG

-2356 VDAFGRQDVSN
+2356 VDAFGRQDVSD

-2388 NDVTA
+2388 DNVTA
-2393 MIDQVAKESGEDVY
+2393 MIDQVAKESGEDVF
-2407 PSSTAKYIS
+2407 PSSVAKYIS
-2416 VGGERKNL
+2416 VDGERKNL
-2424 TAEQWTQYQTQAG
+2424 TAEQWTSYQTQAG
-2437 EDLYAAL
+2437 EDLYAAF

-2462 KAIKNATQYAIK
+2462 KAIKNATQYAVK

-2480 YPDVSA
+2480 YPDVSV

-2504 SRAHDSMVSD
+2504 SRAHDSMVTD

-2521 EIIQWAQDGN
+2521 EIVQWAQDGN

-2552 KSKLAAEAKE
+2552 KSKLSAEAKE
-2562 VYQKAWM
+2562 IYQKAWLD
-2569 EGDTATCLTL
+2569 GDTAICLTL
-2579 ESVLDAMNVGFSSKD
+2579 ESMLDAMNVGFSSRD
-2594 YKAWKTDTQKEK
+2594 YKTWKTDTQKEKEK

>member
-1 MAKKNLKDPLESY
+1 MVVQSVKKKRSEGKSLW
-14 KQARKVAADAGYKP
+14 AGMN
-28 AQKEQQEEAASNAPW
+28 QAASSEQANQRKKAASLWEDTKPSKGITRSNTTNW
-43 YRGNAPTASEMTA
+43 YSGETPTASEMIA
-56 RANTLYAGDEVKR
+56 RADALYGNDKVR
-69 DEVLG
+69 HDEVLN
-74 KIEKRMDTPGSGVYN
+74 KIYTRMATPGSGVYN
-89 PYRTATNTGLIDS
+89 PYRTATNSGLIDN
-102 LSALGIDTSGGINA
+102 LTALGVDTSGGIND
-116 DFFSRNSGYQQYLKL
+116 DFFAANAGYQKYLRL
-131 SATSGTPSAPTKKS
+131 SAASGTPSAPTKKS
-145 TPQEQAAY
+145 TNEERAAY
-153 YLYQLQKDEDTT
+153 YLYQLQKDEATT
-165 QKAETEWA
+165 NEAETEWA
-173 AMQKEIS
+173 DMQKEIS
-180 YWAGKGYSDDEILA
+180 YWVGKGYSDDEVLA
-194 KVNADGKYSTLKKMD
+194 KVNADGKYTTLKKMD
-209 SSAAA
+209 EAAGM

-234 IWSARNGGGSGDAF
+234 IWAARNGGGSGDAF
-248 ADAVS
+248 QDSVS

-259 KGYSAD
+259 KRYNAD

-332 TQEAEQERT
+332 TQEAEQERA

-348 AMQRQGMSADKIGDL
+348 AMQRQGLSADKISDL
-363 LQSMYNDPSST
+363 LQSMYDDPSST

-419 TGAAGRQNAAKLGQT
+419 TGATGRQNAAKLGQALT
-434 LSSQRPSDR
+434 QPAVQEQ
-443 PGSEKAKSDDVAEAK
+443 PQAEAAPAATAQAGNSP
-458 MALDAALAE
+458 AL
-467 SDGTNVSLEFTERPH
+467 SN
-482 LKDPQTGETMTY
+482 
-494 FSSSYSDGK
+494 
-503 GTAILLTPIKA
+503 
-514 DGTMLSDDEAWNY
+514 
-527 AEQVLDS
+527 
-534 PDPLHNDPDGLVMG
+534 DGLVAA
-548 VFHGATDDIAIE
+548 FA
-560 KAEKASDAYHNYH
+560 
-573 TAEELAQNAQT
+573 
-584 TSPSTETNKN
+584 
-594 IIADLVAQKAE
+594 AQKAE

-723 SDGGYRD
+723 NDGGFRD
-730 YDSALLYGSKAM
+730 YDSALLYGSKAT

-797 DNVLASR
+797 DNVLAAR

-832 VASGEALD
+832 VANGEALD

-942 QDYSARW
+942 QDYFARW

-986 YQAITTHDDETVA
+986 YQAIATHDDETVA

-1031 DDDPMKA
+1031 DDDPMRA
-1038 VYAQQFADA
+1038 MYAQQFADA
-1047 QRNGTDIFQLP
+1047 QQNGTDIFQLP

-1079 NADLVNEYG
+1079 NADLVNKYG

-1136 GETKLEAMGNGLS
+1136 GETKLEAMGKGLS
-1149 SAEATLVGVLDAAST
+1149 SAEATLVGALDAAST

-1211 FTGVSTGVDEAIQEN
+1211 FTGVFTGVDEAIQEN

-1231 SGGIKAAA
+1231 SGGIKAVA
-1239 YGDAAELTSQ
+1239 YGDASELTSQ
-1249 LQLGQVLE
+1249 LQPERMLE
-1257 TAAMAFTTS
+1257 TAAMAFMTS
-1266 FALTAEGKGMNL
+1266 LALTAEGKGMNL
-1278 IVQQAQK
+1278 IAAQQTHK
-1285 RAKTEQQQTQQES
+1285 RAGTEQQQTQQTA
-1298 QQQQESTETEQY
+1298 QQQQESLETEQY
-1310 AQTEQTSQ
+1310 AQTEQ

-1354 AVREAIAQVMGYP
+1354 AVQEAIARVIGSP

-1415 TQAEQRQELQRV
+1415 TQAAQKQELQKV
-1427 QAILQKANQRAST
+1427 QAILQKANQRAKT
-1440 QQGAKTISQ
+1440 QQGAKTISRH
-1449 YAPKAANLREA
+1449 APKAANLREA

-1500 AQQEIQQAAELTA
+1500 AQQEIRQAAELTA

-1520 NVQEIQSQQQQADT
+1520 NVHEIQSQQQQADA
-1534 VAQTSAPDAAQELKA
+1534 VEQTSAPDAAQELKA

-1562 ALQTQKQQLTAQLQ
+1562 ALQAQKQQLTAQLQ

-1613 QQQAQVIKNARA
+1613 QQQAQVIKDARA

-1637 PQQTQGAQN
+1637 TQQTQGMQN
-1646 AQNAPQTVQ
+1646 TQKAPQTVQ
-1655 EAPQMA
+1655 EA
-1661 QAEQAQGQTEGAAQ
+1661 
-1675 GQNEA
+1675 
-1680 PVTAAEQTQGY
+1680 
-1691 PYKNDTAQ
+1691 
-1699 GAVAEAG
+1699 
-1706 SGGNG
+1706 
-1711 LPPASGTTQ
+1711 
-1720 TETADNPEGPQHQ
+1720 
-1733 FGRKTAQASEAID
+1733 
-1746 QATKDWLY
+1746 
-1754 THSGYTA
+1754 
-1761 DSNRAQ
+1761 
-1767 IDRAV
+1767 
-1772 SWVESQG
+1772 
-1779 ASAAAMEWLAQ
+1779 ASAA
-1790 DESTMGT
+1790 
-1797 PDSHVRGIVL
+1797 
-1807 MGLAAKTGNTQ
+1807 
-1818 LEVLIADKY
+1818 
-1827 NRLGKTPAQTLQA
+1827 QA
-1840 RKIFNM
+1840 
-1846 LSPLGA
+1846 G
-1852 QAYVRKQISRA
+1852 
-1863 NTQYS
+1863 
-1868 RNGAPLDIQISDQA
+1868 
-1882 MQAIGDAQTLEER
+1882 
-1895 QSAVDAALKEAA
+1895 
-1907 AQIPPTVMDKL
+1907 
-1918 NAFRYLAML
+1918 
-1927 GNPRTHIRNIVGNGV
+1927 
-1942 FMPEVGVRNKIS
+1942 
-1954 AGLQSVAY
+1954 
-1962 NAGWIDSKTRSTALV
+1962 
-1977 TDEAYREFARNDAN
+1977 
-1991 DARVENALKEGEK
+1991 
-2004 YLTDQ
+2004 
-2009 KQGGAV
+2009 
-2015 IEQNRRSFDDSALG
+2015 
-2029 NAMQKASDFVGNAL
+2029 QKAKPKGL
-2043 SAEDLVAKKYY
+2043 HRGKM
-2054 YKRALASYLQANN
+2054 KRL
-2067 IDLQTVDTQ
+2067 
-2076 TMEKA
+2076 
-2081 RLFAVQEAMKN
+2081 
-2092 TYNNRNAF
+2092 
-2100 VAWFAKAEN
+2100 
-2109 DLRNMGSVGRVGAMA
+2109 
-2124 IEGVVPFKNTPANV
+2124 
-2138 ITRGVEYS
+2138 
-2146 PAGLAKS
+2146 
-2153 LIVDLI
+2153 
-2159 RVKNGTISPHQFID
+2159 
-2173 NVSSGLTGTMAFA
+2173 
-2186 LGMGLRALGCISG
+2186 
-2199 SLGDDDADK
+2199 
-2208 FARLNGEQE
+2208 
-2217 YAFRMFG
+2217 
-2224 HSYTADWLAP
+2224 
-2234 GGISLFT
+2234 
-2241 GADFFDMMADSGV
+2241 
-2254 LNLTDMLESVGR
+2254 
-2266 LTEPVYNLTMLDGV
+2266 
-2280 NSIFDASDTSEGFA
+2280 
-2294 IAAQNYLGQFVPTL
+2294 
-2308 FGQIA
+2308 
-2313 RTIDPVRRTNYTDK
+2313 
-2327 NSWIPVDVQ
+2327 
-2336 YFLNKQRNKIPG
+2336 
-2348 LSTLSTPY
+2348 
-2356 VDAFGRQDVSN
+2356 
-2367 NVWLRA
+2367 
-2373 FENFISPGYLNDLQE
+2373 
-2388 NDVTA
+2388 
-2393 MIDQVAKESGEDVY
+2393 
-2407 PSSTAKYIS
+2407 
-2416 VGGERKNL
+2416 
-2424 TAEQWTQYQTQAG
+2424 
-2437 EDLYAAL
+2437 
-2444 DVLSKDA
+2444 
-2451 DFAGLEPAYQA
+2451 
-2462 KAIKNATQYAIK
+2462 
-2474 KAQQAL
+2474 
-2480 YPDVSA
+2480 
-2486 AKWITKAETV
+2486 
-2496 PEAAREAV
+2496 
-2504 SRAHDSMVSD
+2504 
-2514 YAEANAK
+2514 
-2521 EIIQWAQDGN
+2521 
-2531 LEACETL
+2531 
-2538 MPIFRELGLKDSEI
+2538 
-2552 KSKLAAEAKE
+2552 
-2562 VYQKAWM
+2562 
-2569 EGDTATCLTL
+2569 
-2579 ESVLDAMNVGFSSKD
+2579 
-2594 YKAWKTDTQKEK
+2594 